1 MKGSRGSFFNVR
13 KYDENGSTFPFF
25 RRFFPRFFFL
35 FFFVSRKRKL
45 ACHACNGTSNN
56 LISLPVGEI
65 LRSRGVEEILFK
77 NSSLSLSEAKSK
89 GLTHLLLQS
98 FVAYFHIRVHTM
110 HIHAYLARLS
120 NDHLCQPSYF
130 PFWLVTFVY
139 TEFVITY
146 ARSSFLFSPFDDR
159 RKD

>member
-1 MKGSRGSFFNVR
+1 MLLFPSFF
-13 KYDENGSTFPFF
+13 PAFF
-25 RRFFPRFFFL
+25 LL
-35 FFFVSRKRKL
+35 FFFVSRKL
-45 ACHACNGTSNN
+45 ACRACNGTSNN

-77 NSSLSLSEAKSK
+77 TSLSFSGARSK

-110 HIHAYLARLS
+110 HIHTYLARS
-120 NDHLCQPSYF
+120 SSDHLCQPSYF

-146 ARSSFLFSPFDDR
+146 GAPFLPSLCFFFPFDDVIAFT
-159 RKD
+159 D